1 MAFFSRRLVTVLT
14 LSLPLSLSIANV
26 SSTDRACKILP
37 DKPGWPSQPEWLA
50 LNTTLGGVL
59 LKPDPP
65 AAPCHASHPAYN
77 LDKCNEVKLRWNS
90 SLWHSDNPVSSLFQN
105 LNGYSCLP
113 NSATCSSEGYPIY
126 VVNATTALHVRAAV
140 NFARERNLRL
150 NIKSTG
156 HDFIGK

>member
-1 MAFFSRRLVTVLT
+1 MAFFPRHFMGVIVLL
-14 LSLPLSLSIANV
+14 LSTIDAVLAERICKALPNK
-26 SSTDRACKILP
+26 T
-37 DKPGWPSQPEWLA
+37 GWPAPSDWA
-50 LNTTLGGVL
+50 TLNTTVGGVL

-77 LDKCNEVKLRWNS
+77 LEKCSYIKSQWNNS
-90 SLWHSDNPVSSLFQN
+90 VWHSNNPVSSLFQN

-113 NSATCSSEGYPIY
+113 DGATCSSEGYPVY
-126 VVNATTALHVRAAV
+126 VVNATTTEHVKAAV
-140 NFARERNLRL
+140 DFARKSNIRL